1 MSGKFIAPDN
11 GVKQVSIEGAR
22 TGIQETISRDKKGFF
37 VAGSSRQAAALRAEG
52 FIEASL
58 NGVAAANSGYLCV
71 ECGFGS
77 WFKKCGRCGAE
88 CKKAGE

>member
-1 MSGKFIAPDN
+1 MSGRYIAPDN

-22 TGIQETISRDKKGFF
+22 TGIQETINRDKKGFF
-37 VAGSSRQAAALRAEG
+37 VADSSRQAKALKAEG

-58 NGVAAANSGYLCV
+58 NGVAAAGSGYICTD
-71 ECGFGS
+71 CGFGA
-77 WFKKCGRCGAE
+77 WFKICGRCGAE